1 MKSQKTAKQKQ
12 QPKRGGQPRL
22 LSRITPLT
30 SALQQSASR
39 FPVAKLS
46 LSQFPKQYRHFEAPQ
61 QRARTFSMPV
71 KLREPP
77 KPLVEIVK
85 ISPIPPIPPNIT
97 FEMLENLYSN
107 ELLLKEIENL
117 EKNAEQIAMNIIAQ
131 NNFDETIIRM
141 IRECKEKVRNMLWNK
156 FYTTLTGNANTL
168 SGGGSGSGN
177 RDSDNK
183 SDYDAW
189 YGVETTK
196 PVIAKWRFSFRI
208 FSFVSRVLKY
218 CIEILTPS
226 ASVAPT
232 SIRYD
237 KQYYIDKME
246 TIRNKTLNDLYD
258 SGIPPKQLKSLLERF
273 VSVSVSE
280 DKVILAM
287 RERDRLERLPV
298 SQLYTV
304 FPPDIRNSGRHNKL
318 YQPFVG
324 LRHLKLYGMS
334 LPYQFDR
341 TELLRNMLYI
351 LEKFNIKNF
360 IDLHDC
366 EGITNTTECNPYDL
380 TAERDM
386 FNLAVEVMKRGGR
399 TYTNIK
405 GYVDMRSGRY
415 SAWLNISLIPDTSVY
430 ETLIHCYMGNGRTGS
445 VLLFLLLRDS
455 KNIPINLIEH
465 RLRERHLGYAD
476 IFELLDKLTA
486 LFDYKYLV
494 NTVVDELFNVTDCG
508 RIRLLRQRL
517 NRIFFFLAKKHN
529 VSHVCVYLDIPPKP
543 SIIEEIKRKLI
554 KKYPTWNEKDINDES
569 YAIYSKLK
577 SDKTII
583 SKGFSKTKIYEMS
596 AIELMNHMDIE
607 RILDGKA

>member
-1 MKSQKTAKQKQ
+1 
-12 QPKRGGQPRL
+12 
-22 LSRITPLT
+22 
-30 SALQQSASR
+30 
-39 FPVAKLS
+39 
-46 LSQFPKQYRHFEAPQ
+46 
-61 QRARTFSMPV
+61 
-71 KLREPP
+71 
-77 KPLVEIVK
+77 
-85 ISPIPPIPPNIT
+85 
-97 FEMLENLYSN
+97 MLENLYSD

-141 IRECKEKVRNMLWNK
+141 ISECKEKVRNMLWNK
-156 FYTTLTGNANTL
+156 FYTTLTGIR
-168 SGGGSGSGN
+168 SGGGGGN
-177 RDSDNK
+177 Q

-196 PVIAKWRFSFRI
+196 PVIAKWRFKVSI

-218 CIEILTPS
+218 CIEILTQS

-246 TIRNKTLNDLYD
+246 TIRTKTLNDLYD
-258 SGIPPKQLKSLLERF
+258 LGIPPKQLKNLIANYF
-273 VSVSVSE
+273 SVSE
-280 DKVILAM
+280 DKVLLAM
-287 RERDRLERLPV
+287 RERDRLERLPI
-298 SQLYTV
+298 SKLYTV
-304 FPPDIRNSGRHNKL
+304 FPPDIRSSGRHNKL
-318 YQPFVG
+318 YHPFVG
-324 LRHLKLYGMS
+324 LKHLKLYGMS

-351 LEKFNIKNF
+351 LETFNIKNF

-405 GYVDMRSGRY
+405 GYVDMMSGRY

-430 ETLIHCYMGNGRTGS
+430 ETLVHCYMGNGRTGS

-455 KNIPINLIEH
+455 KNIPIDLLDY
-465 RLRERHLGYAD
+465 RLREAHLGYAN
-476 IFELLDKLTA
+476 IFELHKALTA
-486 LFDYKYLV
+486 LFDDKYLV
-494 NTVVDELFNVTDCG
+494 NSVVNELFNVTDWG
-508 RIRLLRQRL
+508 RICLLRQRL
-517 NRIFFFLAKKHN
+517 NRIFFFLAKKHK

-543 SIIEEIKRKLI
+543 SIIEEIKWELRR
-554 KKYPTWNEKDINDES
+554 KYPDWTKNDIELES

-577 SDKTII
+577 SNKTII
-583 SKGFSKTKIYEMS
+583 YEGFSKTEIYEMS
-596 AIELMNHMDIE
+596 AIESMNHRDIE